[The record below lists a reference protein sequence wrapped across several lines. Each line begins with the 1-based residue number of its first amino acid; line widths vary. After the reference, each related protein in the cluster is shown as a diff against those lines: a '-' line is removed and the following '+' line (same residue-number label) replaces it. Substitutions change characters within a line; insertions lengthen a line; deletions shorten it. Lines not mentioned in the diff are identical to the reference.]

1 MTCERRGDKLSSI
14 ITALL
19 YEQQSPIFLPLC
31 GISNNLWWHCY
42 QRKLIVPFPF
52 QDPPISPLCSPHSP
66 LPRFFPQ
73 TTADDLFSHI
83 VSEQTTSLIQNPVFP
98 PLHDFKYLHTSDRRH
113 PPYLLLISPITDA
126 NSLCLVVW
134 ARVLTDFPAVS
145 LPEPQSGSVFSRA
158 AVASPKSRHTRLP
171 FSSVAV

>member
-1 MTCERRGDKLSSI
+1 MTYEQRGDKLSSI

-19 YEQQSPIFLPLC
+19 YEQQSPIFFPLC
-31 GISNNLWWHCY
+31 GISNNLWWYCY

-52 QDPPISPLCSPHSP
+52 QDPPIPPLCSPHSP
-66 LPRFFPQ
+66 LPRFFPPNHSRW
-73 TTADDLFSHI
+73 L
-83 VSEQTTSLIQNPVFP
+83 VFTHCVWTDNLSYSKPRLSSSARFQIP
-98 PLHDFKYLHTSDRRH
+98 PHEWPEAS
-113 PPYLLLISPITDA
+113 PYLLLISPITDA

-134 ARVLTDFPAVS
+134 ARVLTDFPVVS